1 MEANDYSFTLLI
13 RRTAKHLWQGI
24 KVNKPFLGL
33 LVIMALLAV
42 ESIGAQTTRRVR
54 FPKGGSSATVSGQ
67 VKGYDY
73 IDYVVGAKAGQTMSV
88 RLTGSSVAEFVI
100 RLPDGEN
107 LSTEATSVREWS
119 GELPTSGDYSIR
131 VLMSRAD
138 ARRGTTARFSLRIS
152 VD

>member
-1 MEANDYSFTLLI
+1 V
-13 RRTAKHLWQGI
+13 K
-24 KVNKPFLGL
+24 KPLLGL
-33 LVIMALLAV
+33 LVIMALV
-42 ESIGAQTTRRVR
+42 GTYSISAQTTRRVR
-54 FPKGGSSATVSGQ
+54 FARGASSATVSGQ

-73 IDYVVGAKAGQTMSV
+73 IDYVVGAKAGQRMSV

-100 RLPDGEN
+100 RLPNGEN
-107 LSTEATSVREWS
+107 LGMEATGVREWS

-152 VD
+152 VE

>member
-1 MEANDYSFTLLI
+1 M
-13 RRTAKHLWQGI
+13 K
-24 KVNKPFLGL
+24 KPLLGL
-33 LVIMALLAV
+33 LVIMALVGAY
-42 ESIGAQTTRRVR
+42 SISAQTTRRVR
-54 FPKGGSSATVSGQ
+54 FAKGASSATVSGQ

-73 IDYVVGAKAGQTMSV
+73 IDYIVGAKAGQRMSV

-100 RLPDGEN
+100 RLPNGEN
-107 LSTEATSVREWS
+107 LGMEATGVREWS

>member
-1 MEANDYSFTLLI
+1 MKKRL
-13 RRTAKHLWQGI
+13 
-24 KVNKPFLGL
+24 LGL
-33 LVIMALLAV
+33 SALILVLFAAGSV
-42 ESIGAQTTRRVR
+42 DAQTTRRVK
-54 FPKGGSSATVSGQ
+54 FAKGASSATVSGQ

-73 IDYVVGAKAGQTMSV
+73 VDYIVGAKAGQTMSV

-100 RLPDGEN
+100 RLPGGAN
-107 LSTEATSVREWS
+107 LGMEATGVREWS
-119 GELPTSGDYSIR
+119 GELPESGDYSIR

>member
-1 MEANDYSFTLLI
+1 MM
-13 RRTAKHLWQGI
+13 
-24 KVNKPFLGL
+24 V
-33 LVIMALLAV
+33 LLAAD
-42 ESIGAQTTRRVR
+42 SIGAQTTRRVR
-54 FPKGGSSATVSGQ
+54 FAKGASSATVSGQ

-100 RLPDGEN
+100 RLPDGQN
-107 LSTEATSVREWS
+107 LGMEATGVREWS

>member
-1 MEANDYSFTLLI
+1 MKKILFGFLLM
-13 RRTAKHLWQGI
+13 
-24 KVNKPFLGL
+24 
-33 LVIMALLAV
+33 LVLSAV
-42 ESIGAQTTRRVR
+42 SSISAQTTRRVR
-54 FPKGGSSATVSGQ
+54 FAKGASSATVSGQ

-73 IDYVVGAKAGQTMSV
+73 IDYVVGARAGQTMSV

-107 LSTEATSVREWS
+107 LGMEATGVREWS
-119 GELPTSGDYSIR
+119 GELPESGDYSIR
-131 VLMSRAD
+131 VLMSRAY